1 MSKLESNFEKQDFEV
16 VSREKCYDGFLKLD
30 LLRLRYRLFDGG
42 WSEVLQRELLVKD
55 QAVGILLFDPD
66 RDEIVLVRQFR
77 VGIIDEN
84 QSPWLLELVAGMV
97 GDGEQLEQVAMREAG
112 EESNCTPTDLIKM
125 CDYYN
130 SPGASNEKVTL
141 FCGRVDAEGAK
152 GVFGLAEEHED
163 IEVVTGVWKRGWDGG
178 GLDEHGIDSAFEPGL
193 PYLEVLIPLGGQP
206 LAVFLQRTSPF
217 AGTNQL

>member
-1 MSKLESNFEKQDFEV
+1 MSKLESNFEKQDIEV

-130 SPGASNEKVTL
+130 SPGASNEKVTI
-141 FCGRVDAEGAK
+141 FCGRVDAEGAE

-163 IEVVTGVWKRGWDGG
+163 IEVVVFPH
-178 GLDEHGIDSAFEPGL
+178 DEILAAIDAGN
-193 PYLEVLIPLGGQP
+193 INNAMTII
-206 LAVFLQRTSPF
+206 AVQWLQLHKQELLKLW
-217 AGTNQL
+217 NQAS